1 MAKVRVLPHTV
12 YCPHWGT
19 LPGHFVGQ
27 EVELLPDDGKGDYVT
42 VKNEKG
48 VAYRLPYD
56 STEDVEE

>member
-1 MAKVRVLPHTV
+1 MLPHTV